1 MHKVMHV
8 ITGLNTGGAES
19 MLVKLLK
26 EWKKEEEICHCVV
39 SLIDKGTLG
48 EEIERLGV
56 PVYTLNLKNKKS
68 WIFLLSNV
76 KRILIKERPSLI
88 QGWMYHGNLLSM
100 LFKIISKK
108 NIPIIWNVRH
118 SIAQLNKEVFFTQL
132 VIRLNAFLSSKAMLI
147 IYNSMISIQ
156 QHANLGFS
164 KKNSIYIPNGF
175 DTKKFSN
182 NSSVRLAIRDDLNI
196 GSNSIVIGSIARF
209 HPMKNHKMI
218 VGAAYILL
226 NKGYDIHFVFV
237 GRGVSHNSL
246 CIEDKHAKNFH
257 FFGEITDV
265 SNIINAMDV
274 YISSSSWGEGF
285 PNVIGEAMA
294 SQVPCVVTDV
304 GESYSI
310 VGDTGFLISINNT
323 GELVSS
329 VVQMSLDC
337 KKRVILGKQARE
349 RVVRNFSIE
358 YIADKYEDIYN
369 KHFVV

>member
-8 ITGLNTGGAES
+8 ITGLNKGGAET
-19 MLVKLLK
+19 MLLKLLK
-26 EWKKEEEICHCVV
+26 EWRDKEVCHCVV

-48 EEIERLGV
+48 GEIEQLGV
-56 PVYTLNLKNKKS
+56 TVYSLNLKNNKNIASLFISLRK
-68 WIFLLSNV
+68 
-76 KRILIKERPSLI
+76 ILAKEDPDLI
-88 QGWMYHGNLLSM
+88 QGWMYHGNLLSL
-100 LFKIISKK
+100 LFRVISKK

-118 SIAQLNKEVFFTQL
+118 SIAKLNKEAFFTQL
-132 VIRLNAFLSSKAMLI
+132 VIRLNAFFSSKVILV

-164 KKNSIYIPNGF
+164 KENSIYIPNGF

-182 NSSVRLAIRDDLNI
+182 DSNAGLAVRESLNI
-196 GSNSIVIGSIARF
+196 GSDSFVVGSIARF

-218 VGAAYILL
+218 VDAAYILL
-226 NKGYDIHFVFV
+226 SKGYDIHFIFV
-237 GRGVSHNSL
+237 GRGVSYDSL
-246 CIEDKHAKNFH
+246 CIESKHAKNFH